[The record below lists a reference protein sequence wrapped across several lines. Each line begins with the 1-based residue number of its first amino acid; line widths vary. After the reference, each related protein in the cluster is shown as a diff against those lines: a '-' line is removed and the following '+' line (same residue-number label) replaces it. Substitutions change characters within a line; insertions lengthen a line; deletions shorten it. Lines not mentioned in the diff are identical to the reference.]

1 MLLPVNDWLYFEC
14 FRFDYIAIH
23 NAGLL
28 LRRHL
33 SFRMLIVR
41 RACRHDIT
49 RASMLLCNKCFL
61 IGCRSDAIVDTLFVV
76 CRAVYFC
83 NFRYF
88 EANRHSY
95 QRLLMQSYRIFWI
108 LLDSGWFWFAIF
120 GAFARICTATYANLY
135 KMCSS
140 KICPNAFVSER
151 SFGVFATFVL
161 FCINP

>member
-1 MLLPVNDWLYFEC
+1 MLLPVNDWLIFEC
-14 FRFDYIAIH
+14 FSMRLCCNSQRRALIAS
-23 NAGLL
+23 
-28 LRRHL
+28 
-33 SFRMLIVR
+33 SFVVWDLHFR
-41 RACRHDIT
+41 RACRRVFA
-49 RASMLLCNKCFL
+49 RASMLLCNNYFL
-61 IGCRSDAIVDTLFVV
+61 ISCRSDAVVDTLFVV
-76 CRAVYFC
+76 CHAVYFF

-95 QRLLMQSYRIFWI
+95 LRLLMRCYRFFEFFW
-108 LLDSGWFWFAIF
+108 
-120 GAFARICTATYANLY
+120 TAVDFDLRFPAHLRVFIRRHMHNLY